1 MHPPPLADPPCPT
14 TSHSAFIVA
23 TTFSQRI
30 AVIDEISM
38 SAAGLRLGLSWIS
51 IWLFMFV
58 EHQQL
63 LECNSFDS
71 IHIADQWYLF
81 VNCLQLQMESSIK
94 ETTNIAVLRSGMP
107 PIKSQTYRK
116 SSNLLTATKAGWF
129 VRSFVSTFVHC
140 SQPKRPYFGDTNG
153 KTDRLTDWQTY
164 RFESM

>member
-1 MHPPPLADPPCPT
+1 MFYHGFEICMHPPLADPPCPT
-14 TSHSAFIVA
+14 TSCDHFQPAYL
-23 TTFSQRI
+23 
-30 AVIDEISM
+30 VIDEISM
-38 SAAGLRLGLSWIS
+38 SAVGLRLGLSWIS

-71 IHIADQWYLF
+71 IHIEDQWYLF

-129 VRSFVSTFVHC
+129 VRSLVRSNVRSLQST
-140 SQPKRPYFGDTNG
+140 Q
-153 KTDRLTDWQTY
+153 KTLFWRY
-164 RFESM
+164 

>member
-1 MHPPPLADPPCPT
+1 M
-14 TSHSAFIVA
+14 
-23 TTFSQRI
+23 R
-30 AVIDEISM
+30 
-38 SAAGLRLGLSWIS
+38 AAGLRLGLSWIS

-129 VRSFVSTFVHC
+129 VRSLVRSFIAVN
-140 SQPKRPYFGDTNG
+140 PKDLILEILTERR
-153 KTDRLTDWQTY
+153 TDWLTDVSLWIHVDCLHIMKNKI
-164 RFESM
+164 RSGNKEVFERWVL